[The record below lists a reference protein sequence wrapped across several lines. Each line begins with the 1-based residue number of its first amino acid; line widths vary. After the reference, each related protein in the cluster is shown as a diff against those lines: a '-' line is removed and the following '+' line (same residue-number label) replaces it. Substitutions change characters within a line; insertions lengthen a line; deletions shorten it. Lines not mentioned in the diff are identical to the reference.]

1 MPTRWRHFST
11 SCGIQSCHLLGHSL
25 GCLIAARFAAT
36 RPERVLSLTLCSIA
50 AGQANCRRRSAQKLL
65 DQRIGDLAA
74 LGPQGMAKKRAPR
87 LLGPA
92 ASPEALDRL
101 KDTMGSVRPHGYG
114 QAARM
119 LSTGDIKADI
129 RKLPRPAG
137 AGDLRRCRR
146 DHARRQRNRD
156 VAAVWPG
163 VAVHVIPG
171 AGHAL
176 YLEQPETFNALLAA
190 FLSKSGVNHEPPF
203 AAGSAGLDALLA
215 TRAVAQAYPSKPIH
229 IVVSVTAGGSIDTI
243 ARSYGEALSQ
253 ALGQPVVIENKPGAN
268 GNIAAAA
275 VARAAPDGYTLLA
288 TGGSTLNLNPFL
300 YASLP
305 FDPVKSFAPVCL
317 TARTN
322 FILVVHPKLGVDTV
336 EAFIALAKAKP
347 KTLNYGS
354 AGSGSL
360 IQIASELFNTTV
372 GIETNHVPVQG
383 AGARGERS
391 PRRARSTS
399 CSTSATTMSHIQAG
413 RLKALAVI
421 GPNRLPALPEVKT
434 AGRVRHPGCRR
445 GLGLARLFAPGRH
458 AGRDRR
464 PG

>member
-1 MPTRWRHFST
+1 MNRRS
-11 SCGIQSCHLLGHSL
+11 LLG
-25 GCLIAARFAAT
+25 
-36 RPERVLSLTLCSIA
+36 
-50 AGQANCRRRSAQKLL
+50 LL
-65 DQRIGDLAA
+65 ASTPL
-74 LGPQGMAKKRAPR
+74 LAPR
-87 LLGPA
+87 A
-92 ASPEALDRL
+92 N
-101 KDTMGSVRPHGYG
+101 
-114 QAARM
+114 AR
-119 LSTGDIKADI
+119 
-129 RKLPRPAG
+129 
-137 AGDLRRCRR
+137 
-146 DHARRQRNRD
+146 
-156 VAAVWPG
+156 
-163 VAVHVIPG
+163 
-171 AGHAL
+171 
-176 YLEQPETFNALLAA
+176 
-190 FLSKSGVNHEPPF
+190 
-203 AAGSAGLDALLA
+203 
-215 TRAVAQAYPSKPIH
+215 AYPGKPIH

-336 EAFIALAKAKP
+336 EAFVALAKAKP

-372 GIETNHVPVQG
+372 GIETNHVPYKGLAPAVNDLLSGQIDYMFD
-383 AGARGERS
+383 
-391 PRRARSTS
+391 
-399 CSTSATTMSHIQAG
+399 SATTMSHIQAG

-434 AGRVRHPGCRR
+434 
-445 GLGLARLFAPGRH
+445 LAEYGIQGVDAASGWHALFAPAGTPADIVAKLNTALQPILASEAIKARIVSLGAEPASSTPEQLGRML
-458 AGRDRR
+458 ANDLVRLEPIVKRTGAKLE
-464 PG
+464 